1 MKHTLDKSLDIIV
14 NLSKLKGAEIRD
26 ESGVTKLVIPIS
38 FAGLTLSNA
47 GNINMKLLA
56 IPYSDNTYGAT
67 HLIKMY
73 RPEDRVIN
81 KRNRDI
87 IGAVYIHGKHDY
99 DLAVATAKKA
109 ERDANM
115 KKKERENK
123 FKGLEF

>member
-1 MKHTLDKSLDIIV
+1 MRNTPNEKLDIIV
-14 NLSKLKGAEIRD
+14 NLSKLRDAEIRD
-26 ESGVTKLVIPIS
+26 ENGMTKLVIPIS
-38 FAGLTLSNA
+38 SAGLTLSNA
-47 GNINMKLLA
+47 GNINVKLLA
-56 IPYSDNTYGAT
+56 IPYADSKYGAT

-73 RPEDRVIN
+73 KPEDRVVN

-99 DLAVATAKKA
+99 DIAVATAKKA
-109 ERDANM
+109 ERNAKE